1 MKKFSLF
8 FLTLLAGL
16 TLAACGN
23 QATEKKEKLAIV
35 TTNSILSDLVKNV
48 GQDKIELH
56 SIVPIGTDP
65 HEYEPLPEDIA
76 KASEADILFF
86 NGLNLET
93 GGNGWFNKLMKTAK
107 KVENKDYFSTSK
119 NVTPQYL
126 TSAGQE
132 QTEDPHAW
140 LDIENGIKYVE
151 NIRDV
156 LVEKD
161 PKNKDFYTE
170 NAKNYT
176 EKLSK
181 LHEEAKAKF
190 ADIPDDKKLLVTS
203 EGAFK
208 YFSKAYDLNA
218 AYIWEINTESQGTPE
233 QMTTIIDTIK
243 KSKASV
249 LFVETSVDKRSMER
263 VSKEVK
269 RPIYDTLF
277 TDSLAKEGTEGDTYY
292 SMMNWNL
299 TKIHD
304 GLMSK

>member
-1 MKKFSLF
+1 M
-8 FLTLLAGL
+8 
-16 TLAACGN
+16 
-23 QATEKKEKLAIV
+23 
-35 TTNSILSDLVKNV
+35 KNV

-170 NAKNYT
+170 NAKIIPKNLANYMRKP
-176 EKLSK
+176 KLN
-181 LHEEAKAKF
+181 
-190 ADIPDDKKLLVTS
+190 LLI
-203 EGAFK
+203 F
-208 YFSKAYDLNA
+208 L
-218 AYIWEINTESQGTPE
+218 
-233 QMTTIIDTIK
+233 MIK
-243 KSKASV
+243 N
-249 LFVETSVDKRSMER
+249 
-263 VSKEVK
+263 
-269 RPIYDTLF
+269 Y
-277 TDSLAKEGTEGDTYY
+277 
-292 SMMNWNL
+292 
-299 TKIHD
+299 
-304 GLMSK
+304 

>member
-1 MKKFSLF
+1 MCQLGQ
-8 FLTLLAGL
+8 TL
-16 TLAACGN
+16 N
-23 QATEKKEKLAIV
+23 
-35 TTNSILSDLVKNV
+35 
-48 GQDKIELH
+48 
-56 SIVPIGTDP
+56 
-65 HEYEPLPEDIA
+65 EYEPLPEDIA

-243 KSKASV
+243 KSKAPV

>member
-23 QATEKKEKLAIV
+23 QAAEKKEKLAIV

-48 GQDKIELH
+48 GEDKIELH

-181 LHEEAKAKF
+181 LHEESKAKF

-243 KSKASV
+243 KSKAPV

>member
-23 QATEKKEKLAIV
+23 QAAEKKENLAIV

-190 ADIPDDKKLLVTS
+190 SDIPDDKKLLVTS

-243 KSKASV
+243 KSKAPV

>member
-16 TLAACGN
+16 
-23 QATEKKEKLAIV
+23 KKEKLAIV

-48 GQDKIELH
+48 GEDKIELH

-181 LHEEAKAKF
+181 LHEEAKF

-243 KSKASV
+243 KSKAPV